1 MPVQNSTTLAL
12 LILVLTLSSLAA
24 VAQDTE
30 SAKDPHEPESAK
42 DQTAKATP
50 TEFMISRPSNA
61 ATEETKPEN
70 EESPANKSTVEPSA
84 PSIGPT
90 ALPFPESKRI
100 SVLDRTHLDLFSIL
114 TEDTPCSRFFGG
126 APAIEVL
133 NTLILQLKP
142 GWFHSS
148 IAVKMGGQT
157 INYNNVRL
165 NLSYR
170 VFERAELNLGGP
182 FYKAGAFPTEPSI
195 PHIGNFPPNTREAR
209 AIILLHEL
217 GHMIRRPDKQWVL
230 PNDGDDQIVSR
241 ANTYRIKAVCDDEI
255 RKLKSLSLSQQF
267 AKVRGSR

>member
-50 TEFMISRPSNA
+50 TESIISRPSNA
-61 ATEETKPEN
+61 ATEKTEPEIAESTANET
-70 EESPANKSTVEPSA
+70 TVESSA
-84 PSIGPT
+84 PSIAPT

-100 SVLDRTHLDLFSIL
+100 SVLDRTYLDLFSIL
-114 TEDTPCSRFFGG
+114 TEETPCSRFFGG
-126 APAIEVL
+126 AAAIEVL
-133 NTLILQLKP
+133 NTLILQLKL

-157 INYNNVRL
+157 TDYHNATL
-165 NLSYR
+165 KLTYR
-170 VFERAELNLGGP
+170 VFETAELNMGGP

-195 PHIGNFPPNTREAR
+195 PPIGNFPPNTREVR

-217 GHMIRRPDKQWVL
+217 GHMIRGPNNQWVL
-230 PNDGDDQIVSR
+230 PNDGNDQIVSR
-241 ANTYRIKAVCDDEI
+241 ENTYRVKAVCDDEI
-255 RKLKSLSLSQQF
+255 RKLRSLSLSQQF
-267 AKVRGSR
+267 AKVKGS